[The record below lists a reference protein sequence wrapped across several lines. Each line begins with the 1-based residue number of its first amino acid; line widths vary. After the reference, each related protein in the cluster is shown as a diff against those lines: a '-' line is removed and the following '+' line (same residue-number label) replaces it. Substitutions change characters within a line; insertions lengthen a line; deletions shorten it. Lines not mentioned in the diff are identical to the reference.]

1 MIKGLTIA
9 VLGSLVATAG
19 LVGPAPRGTQ
29 RVAGAPAG
37 AGAPYGQPDAVLLTP
52 QLAPAPIAIGREV
65 CTPTI
70 RVYWDTF
77 DGAPVFAGGATGTLT
92 GGANEGV
99 QSYALVDAGQR
110 HFAGQFRRS
119 TAGVNVPIRLTLENL
134 AAHTHIDL
142 DLLLA
147 VIDSWDGNTGPAPD
161 YFNITVDGVLV
172 FQETFDTFD
181 LNDQTYDPPA
191 GAILSWGGNLGFSS
205 WTDGAY
211 DLGFD
216 PGLHDIPHT
225 AASVTIDFFASG
237 SGWQAGS
244 DESWALENVAVF
256 LCGTASADCN
266 GNGLDDAL
274 DISGGLATD
283 CDADGVP
290 DECEL
295 AAAGAPDCNLNDTL
309 DSCDIAGG
317 TSQDL
322 DSDGLP
328 DECESGFVMGDVV
341 DREITFRNE
350 APVVFEY
357 GDALGREITFRNEPA
372 SVAGFVDAVSRELT
386 FRNEPSVLF
395 DFTDAVARELT
406 FRNEPGIVYEATDAV
421 GRELSFRN
429 ETVALSQIN
438 DAIGRELT
446 YFLPIAD
453 LAVSIVDAPT
463 SAYVGEPAS
472 VAWEVTN
479 DGGHA
484 AVAPWADKVYLSTD
498 DQLSSG
504 DVLLGGTTQTDDL
517 PAGQTSAPQ
526 GLSFTWP
533 GTPGTF
539 YLLFVTDADNAV
551 PEEDAPPGNNI
562 AAQAVELLQIPLPD
576 LAVQALQTPTQATA
590 GDVITV
596 EYTVENVGTA
606 TALEPWQDAIYL
618 SSDEALDPHHDRL
631 LRLDPIGAA
640 PLAIGG
646 TYSRSRSVTLPI
658 SFTALTGYI
667 LVKTDYADVIDDA
680 DPNNNVKASAAIA
693 IAITPAPDLVA
704 SDVVTVNS
712 ATFGDTIN
720 VAWMGANIGLEA
732 ATGIW
737 SDAVLLSTDDQLS
750 PDDRFLGAQ
759 SIDVAP
765 FTPSAP
771 PYVASLDVDLPLDI
785 ESIPGSYYILVVAD
799 GNGAIAEL
807 DEDNN
812 AAAYGP
818 ILLDLPPL
826 PNLIVGSVL
835 VPGSVTVG
843 QSATVSWDVSNVGGV
858 PVQASFLVSV
868 GVRAAGDPNVTPLK
882 NVVFDAVPL
891 GAGAT
896 VPQSTSVV
904 VPELGDTEVE
914 FVICVDSDSD
924 VLETNEDD
932 NCATAPAVPYE
943 RPDLSLAPF
952 SAPANAVAG
961 QNAVV
966 TFQVDNLGGAAA
978 RPIWIDAVYISSDAA
993 VGNDILVGSSIRSA
1007 PLPAG
1012 DHYIAQVSVRLPEN
1026 LLGNYYFVAV
1036 TDADDRVIETG
1047 DPANN
1052 ARVASAA
1059 TTVTQPPR
1067 PNLIVTNVAP
1077 LDPGLSGQQRMLSF
1091 SVQNI
1096 GTAAAGPLWVDRVY
1110 VSTDAVVSAN
1120 DGVLGDFSNVSSLAP
1135 NASYTQNVQITY
1147 PSQPGTYYILVTTD
1161 YTKTVNEGVEGG
1173 ENDNTTPSPTFV
1185 VTTFAVPALT
1195 ATVKRDAQMTTVTL
1209 EGNAVIVGTN
1219 TPAPGVPVVVRLKLD
1234 TFERKVTGITDPA
1247 GAFSVVY
1254 EPGPTEGGRYAA
1266 AAGPAHVPT
1275 ASLPVLATFD
1285 LYTLITLPDE
1295 LAFFAYPDVAAHGS
1309 FQLKN
1314 PTTLPQTGITWNV
1327 NGLPAG
1333 ALTLVI
1339 QTGANLLPGQATAV
1353 SYTLNVPAGTHITN
1367 PVEVNF
1373 TSSQGAG
1380 TTLPITLT
1388 LAPVEP
1394 VLTIAPGELD
1404 ANGKLGG
1411 TLIRGQ
1417 RSYAQVRMKNV
1428 GGLATDP
1435 LAVTLPTVVPWLSTA
1450 VVTPLAP
1457 VAPGGE
1463 TALVL
1468 QLDPPA
1474 DAAFGTYVLPV
1485 QVQFAPG
1492 KTLILPFEFVMT
1504 STGIGTLKITATDE
1518 FTYYDAANNYP
1529 KVAGAT
1535 VKLID
1540 PITNALFAQGT
1551 TDLDGVVLF
1560 EGLTEAYYN
1569 IEATAPGHGV
1579 FRSSILV
1586 RGGQT
1591 TEVEA
1596 FMPAS
1601 VVSYNWTV
1609 VPTNVVDEYKI
1620 TIEATFQTNV
1630 PAPVVVLEP
1639 THIDLATLE
1648 LPAQIDFTV
1657 TNYGLITAQNVRF
1670 SAAGFPGLDVIPL
1683 VTDLGDLPGG
1693 CTAADPFGPC
1703 RVTIPTLFI
1712 PTEDTPRAGC
1722 NSGFVEA
1729 CWDLVCGDKT
1739 YTYCGRSPFG
1749 TGCPITPGGGG
1760 GGGGGGAIG
1769 GAYFPP
1775 SGVGISLPCDFCF
1788 DENKAINCAKSI
1800 AGCGPIPCPGNAF
1813 DCGNGPWGTDPL
1825 GAAGE
1830 CLKQGVACAAD
1841 TAVGAICPPCQVAGC
1856 ICGLLRDCLPHCI
1869 DTDCVPCGLGDLFIN
1884 AFKDNCRGGGEAGP
1898 REPAPFDD
1906 PLFNTAYDWYLAMR
1920 RYIAAMYYPLGDEK
1934 WAEGTEP
1941 GIFLA
1946 WLNVF
1951 ELAQDAGSDDG
1962 IRISAAERAILLTT
1976 PYPSHLTPPDVE
1988 KFLDRWNRT
1997 QDYYGQGIFTIDDVP
2012 DGWSTDFIDRDF
2024 MQALGDAVMADN
2036 ALAQSLGFT
2045 GTLDAMNYYE
2055 AAMIADATDSGD
2067 GICAKV
2073 KIQIDQTATLTRS
2086 AFKATLE
2093 LENSGIDPLEG
2104 IGVNIVL
2111 KDIDGNVATDRF
2123 GIYPPELTG
2132 GLTGVAGNGS
2142 LPPASDGTASWI
2154 IIPTDD
2160 AAPLVPATYF
2170 VSGSLQYSING
2181 RIATIPLYPV
2191 QIDVLP
2197 NPRLELS
2204 YFLEKIVYSDDPFT
2218 PELEPAIPFSLGLLV
2233 QNVGAGVAQ
2242 NMQITSA
2249 QPKIIENTK
2258 GLVIDFDIIGTQVG
2272 NDASAPS
2279 LTVVLGDIA
2288 AYSAKVARWL
2298 LVCTLQGEFI
2308 SYAASFEHVDS
2319 LGDPRLSLIDSVD
2332 IFGLVHV
2339 VRADEISNGTPPDE
2353 FYDFLTDDFAD
2364 LQDMPDRIHHSDGRV
2379 ETVLA
2384 VQNAAATTNP
2394 PALEATVTATM
2405 PTNAWAYIRI
2415 DDPYHATYRLKR
2427 VTRGDGKVLQLD
2439 WNAWQTDRINRSVS
2453 GSPVERYV
2461 HIFDRGGPGTYTLEF
2476 DPDSQ
2481 APTVAAWHTVVDYT
2495 DQTIGEAGILI
2506 MPGQVGVEPRT
2517 PGIRK
2522 LVVTFSES
2530 VDPTTFTATNVLVDG
2545 VDAAGNTVVVPPLAT
2560 SLRQADRVGVVEFT
2574 APLPDEARYCVTL
2587 AGVKDR
2593 AGNLVQGAGA
2603 RLDISALVGDLTGDR
2618 RVNNTDVGGLAT
2630 LLGTDPIDKTEP
2642 LHVRCDVNADGK
2654 IDPADLTLVLARRGK
2669 TLIGTQNPCLF
2680 GAVQM
2685 SGGVAGEAAPVIADP
2700 PQAAPSPA
2708 AEKRRRQ

>member
-1 MIKGLTIA
+1 MIA
-9 VLGSLVATAG
+9 VLGSLVATTG
-19 LVGPAPRGTQ
+19 LVDAALRGTPSGS
-29 RVAGAPAG
+29 AAPGGALQHV
-37 AGAPYGQPDAVLLTP
+37 QPGSVM
-52 QLAPAPIAIGREV
+52 LAPAPTPTAISREV
-65 CTPTI
+65 CAPTI
-70 RVYWDTF
+70 RAYWDTF

-99 QSYALVDAGQR
+99 QSYALVGASPR
-110 HFAGQFRRS
+110 RFAGVFRRS
-119 TAGVNVPIRLTLENL
+119 VGGANVPLRLTLENL
-134 AAHTHIDL
+134 PVHTSIDL

-147 VIDSWDGNTGPAPD
+147 VIDSWDGNSGGGVAPD
-161 YFNITVDGVLV
+161 YFNITVDGVTV

-181 LNDQTYDPPA
+181 LNDQTYDPPG
-191 GAILSWGGNLGFSS
+191 GAILAWGEQLGFSGG
-205 WTDGAY
+205 WNDGAY
-211 DLGFD
+211 DLGFE

-225 AASVTIDFFASG
+225 ASSVTIDFFANG
-237 SGWQAGS
+237 SGWQAGD
-244 DESWALENVAVF
+244 DESWAIENVAVF
-256 LCGTASADCN
+256 LCGTSIADCN
-266 GNGLDDAL
+266 GNGIDDAF
-274 DISGGLATD
+274 DIGNGLATD
-283 CDADGVP
+283 CDADSVP

-309 DSCDIAGG
+309 DNCDIATG

-328 DECESGFVMGDVV
+328 DECESGFVMGSVV
-341 DREITFRNE
+341 
-350 APVVFEY
+350 
-357 GDALGREITFRNEPA
+357 GREITFRNEPPIIFDYSDTLSREITFRNEPSA
-372 SVAGFVDAVSRELT
+372 VADLVDAVGRELT
-386 FRNEPSVLF
+386 FRNEPSVVF
-395 DFTDAVARELT
+395 DVTDTVARELT
-406 FRNEPGIVYEATDAV
+406 FRNEPTVEYDVTDAV

-429 ETVALSQIN
+429 ETSALEQIS
-438 DAIGRELT
+438 DAIGREFT

-453 LAVSIVDAPT
+453 LAMNIVDAPT
-463 SAYVGEPAS
+463 TAYVGEPAS

-479 DGGHA
+479 AGA
-484 AVAPWADKVYLSTD
+484 YVALAPWADKVYLSTD
-498 DQLSSG
+498 DQLGTG
-504 DVLLGGTTQTDDL
+504 DVLLGGTTQADDL

-533 GTPGTF
+533 STPGTF
-539 YLLFVTDADNAV
+539 YLLFVADADNAV
-551 PEEDAPPGNNI
+551 PEEDATPGNNV
-562 AAQAVELLQIPLPD
+562 AAQVVELLQVPLPD
-576 LAVQALQTPTQATA
+576 LAVQTLQTPTQATA

-596 EYTVENVGTA
+596 EYAVENIGTA

-618 SSDEALDPHHDRL
+618 SSDDALDPQHDKL

-640 PLAIGG
+640 PLAVGDS
-646 TYSRSRSVTLPI
+646 YSRSRSVTLPI

-667 LVKTDYADVIDDA
+667 LVKTDYAGAIDDA
-680 DPNNNVKASAAIA
+680 DASNNVRASEAITIA
-693 IAITPAPDLVA
+693 IAPAPDLVA
-704 SDVVTVNS
+704 SDVVTVSN

-750 PDDRFLGAQ
+750 LDDRFLAAQ

-765 FTPSAP
+765 LTPGAP
-771 PYVASLDVDLPLDI
+771 PYVTNLDVTLPLDT
-785 ESIPGSYYILVVAD
+785 ESIPGNYYILVVAD
-799 GNGAIAEL
+799 GNGAIDEL

-818 ILLDLPPL
+818 IELDLPPL
-826 PNLIVGSVL
+826 PNLIAGNVV
-835 VPGSVTVG
+835 VPDSVTAG

-858 PVQASFLVSV
+858 PAQGSFLVSV
-868 GVRAAGDPNVTPLK
+868 GVRAQGDPNVTPIK

-896 VPQSTSVV
+896 VAQSTSVM
-904 VPELGDTEVE
+904 VPELGDTGVE
-914 FVICVDSDSD
+914 FVICVDSDGD

-932 NCATAPAVPYE
+932 NCAFGAAVPYE
-943 RPDLSLAPF
+943 RPDLSIAPF
-952 SAPANAVAG
+952 DAPASAVAG

-978 RPIWIDAVYISSDAA
+978 KPIWIDTVYISSDAA
-993 VGNDILVGSSIRSA
+993 SGNDILVGSGIQST
-1007 PLPAG
+1007 PLAAG
-1012 DHYIAQVSVRLPEN
+1012 DHYIAQVSVRLPED

-1052 ARVASAA
+1052 ARVAS
-1059 TTVTQPPR
+1059 TMTNVTQPPR
-1067 PNLIVTNVAP
+1067 PNLIVTSVAP
-1077 LDPGLSGQQRMLSF
+1077 LDPGLSGQQRTLAF
-1091 SVQNI
+1091 DVQNI
-1096 GTAAAGPLWVDRVY
+1096 GTAQAGPIWADRVY
-1110 VSTDAVVSAN
+1110 ASTDAVVSAN
-1120 DGVLGDFSNVSSLAP
+1120 DTVLGDFQNVSGLAP
-1135 NASYTQNVQITY
+1135 DASYTQNVQITY

-1185 VTTFAVPALT
+1185 VTTFEVPALS
-1195 ATVKRDAQMTTVTL
+1195 ATVNRDAQVTTVTL
-1209 EGNAVIVGTN
+1209 EGNAVIAGTN
-1219 TPAPGVPVVVRLKLD
+1219 DPAPGVPVVVRLKLD
-1234 TFERKVTGITDPA
+1234 AFERTVTGVSDPS

-1254 EPGPTEGGRYAA
+1254 EPGPTEGGRYDV

-1275 ASLPVLATFD
+1275 ASLPVLASFD

-1295 LAFFAYPDVAAHGS
+1295 LAVFAYPDVPALGS

-1314 PTTLPQTGITWNV
+1314 PTTLPQTGITWSV
-1327 NGLPAG
+1327 NGLPTG
-1333 ALTLVI
+1333 ALNLVI
-1339 QTGANLLPGQATAV
+1339 QTGANLLPQQATAV
-1353 SYTLNVPAGTHITN
+1353 SYTLNVPAGTHVTN
-1367 PVEVNF
+1367 PIEVTF
-1373 TSSQGAG
+1373 TSGQGASA
-1380 TTLPITLT
+1380 TLPITLT

-1417 RSYAQVRMKNV
+1417 RAYAQVRMKNV
-1428 GGLATDP
+1428 GGLATDA

-1450 VVTPLAP
+1450 VVTPLPP

-1463 TALVL
+1463 TALVV

-1474 DAAFGTYVLPV
+1474 DAPFGTYVLPV
-1485 QVQFAPG
+1485 QVQFAAG
-1492 KTLILPFEFVMT
+1492 KTLTLPFEFVMT
-1504 STGIGTLKITATDE
+1504 STGVGTLRITTTDE
-1518 FTYYDAANNYP
+1518 FTYYDADNNYP
-1529 KVAGAT
+1529 KVSGAT
-1535 VKLID
+1535 VKLFD

-1560 EGLTEAYYN
+1560 EGLTEAFYN
-1569 IEATAPGHGV
+1569 IEATAPDHGV

-1601 VVSYNWTV
+1601 VVSYNWSV
-1609 VPTNVVDEYKI
+1609 VPTGVVDEYKI
-1620 TIEATFQTNV
+1620 TIDATFQTNV

-1639 THIDLATLE
+1639 AFVDLATLE

-1657 TNYGLITAQNVRF
+1657 TNYGLITAQNLRI
-1670 SAAGFPGLDVIPL
+1670 SAHGFPGLEVIPL
-1683 VTDLGDLPGG
+1683 VTELGDLPGG
-1693 CTAADPFGPC
+1693 CTPGDPFGPC

-1712 PTEDTPRAGC
+1712 PTEDGPRTGC
-1722 NSGFVEA
+1722 GTGGVQA
-1729 CWDLVCGDKT
+1729 CHDLICGNKT
-1739 YTYCGRSPFG
+1739 YTYCSNAPFG
-1749 TGCPITPGGGG
+1749 TGCPGTPGGGAAPG
-1760 GGGGGGAIG
+1760 GSAGPGGA
-1769 GAYFPP
+1769 FVPP
-1775 SGVGISLPCDFCF
+1775 TGVGINLPCDFCF
-1788 DENKAINCAKSI
+1788 DENKAVNCLKSI
-1800 AGCGPIPCPGNAF
+1800 AGCGPVPCPGNAF

-1830 CLKQGVACAAD
+1830 CLKQGVACGLDVAAG
-1841 TAVGAICPPCQVAGC
+1841 AVCPPCAVAGC

-1869 DTDCVPCGLGDLFIN
+1869 DTDCIPCGLGDLFVN
-1884 AFKDNCRGGGEAGP
+1884 AFKDKCRGGEAGP
-1898 REPAPFDD
+1898 RAPEPFDD
-1906 PLFNTAYDWYLAMR
+1906 PLFNTSYDWYLAMR

-1941 GIFLA
+1941 AVFLA
-1946 WLNVF
+1946 WLNVLD
-1951 ELAQDAGSDDG
+1951 LAKDAGSDEG

-1976 PYPSHLTPPDVE
+1976 PYPSHLTPADVE
-1988 KFLDRWNRT
+1988 KFIDRWNRT
-1997 QDYYGQGIFTIDDVP
+1997 QDYYGQGIFTVDDVP

-2024 MQALGDAVMADN
+2024 MQALGDAVLADN

-2067 GICAKV
+2067 GICATV

-2104 IGVNIVL
+2104 VGVNIVI
-2111 KDIDGNVATDRF
+2111 KDFDGNVATDRF

-2132 GLTGVAGNGS
+2132 SLTGVAGNGS

-2160 AAPLVPATYF
+2160 AAPLVPAAYF

-2181 RIATIPLYPV
+2181 HIATIPLFPV

-2233 QNVGAGVAQ
+2233 QNIGAGVAQ

-2258 GLVIDFDIIGTQVG
+2258 GLVVDFDIIGTQVG

-2308 SYAASFEHVDS
+2308 SYSASFEHVDS

-2332 IFGLVHV
+2332 VFGLVHV

-2364 LQDMPDRIHHSDGRV
+2364 LEDMPDRLHHSDGRV

-2384 VQNAAATTNP
+2384 QQNAAVTTDP
-2394 PALEATVTATM
+2394 PALRATVTATM

-2415 DDPYHATYRLKR
+2415 DDPYNATYRLKR
-2427 VTRGDGKVLQLD
+2427 VTRGDGKVVQLD

-2461 HIFDRGGPGTYTLEF
+2461 HIFDRDGPGTYTLEF

-2481 APTVAAWHTVVDYT
+2481 PPTVSAWNTVVDYA

-2506 MPGQVGVEPRT
+2506 TPGEVGVEPRT

-2530 VDPTTFTATNVLVDG
+2530 VDPTTFTSTNLLVDG
-2545 VDAAGNTVVVPPLAT
+2545 VDAAGNTVVVPSLTT
-2560 SLRQADRVGVVEFT
+2560 SLRQADRVGVIEFA

-2593 AGNLVQGAGA
+2593 AGNLVEGAGA
-2603 RLDISALVGDLTGDR
+2603 RLDISALIGDVSGDR
-2618 RVNNTDVGGLAT
+2618 RVNNTDVGGLVT
-2630 LLGTDPIDKTEP
+2630 LLGTDPIDKSEP
-2642 LHVRCDVNADGK
+2642 LQVRCDVNADGK
-2654 IDPADLTLVLARRGK
+2654 IDQADLTLVLARRGK

-2680 GAVQM
+2680 RAVQM
-2685 SGGVAGEAAPVIADP
+2685 SGAVSGAAAPVSANP